1 VERDLNNC
9 FKIAPVIRFLLSNDM
24 PIKDTS
30 ISYFSQIDQAYTF
43 IGKEPVNEEA
53 AISFSELDM
62 NGRITL
68 RCRQGQNHLQQL

>member
-1 VERDLNNC
+1 
-9 FKIAPVIRFLLSNDM
+9 M

-43 IGKEPVNEEA
+43 IGKVPVNEAA
-53 AISFSELDM
+53 AISFSERDM
-62 NGRITL
+62 NGSITL